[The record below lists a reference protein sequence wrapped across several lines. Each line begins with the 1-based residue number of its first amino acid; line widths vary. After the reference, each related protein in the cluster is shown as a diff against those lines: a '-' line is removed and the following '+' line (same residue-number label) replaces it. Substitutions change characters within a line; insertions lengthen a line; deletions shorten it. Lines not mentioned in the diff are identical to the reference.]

1 MFLEY
6 LRLAL
11 KNLLRRKVRSLL
23 TLLGI
28 GVAIAVLYSLLEFQ
42 RGYEQGLQQEM
53 KSLGAHIM
61 VVPKGCPYEAATIVL
76 HGGKWPRY
84 MEESYFERIKAVN
97 GVSQA
102 APILMDAMIN
112 PATKDNKIFLGIT
125 EDYGK
130 LRPKWQITGTSFS
143 GDTAQ
148 EVILGTSIAEKL
160 ELKVGDTYHLR
171 QDAAGQAAGKD
182 NADLRVVGVLARTG
196 SQDDGFIF
204 MPLHTLQTLF
214 KLPGKIVVV
223 LVRAEKIDTA
233 SMEQVTQ
240 DLRALGGN
248 MNIFPLSELLNNA
261 SQLMQVTKVFV
272 LAIVFVAIAIGA
284 VGVLNTILMAVFER
298 TKEIGMMKAIGA
310 SPNDIFALIWTETVL
325 ICTAGGLV
333 GIGLAVAGA
342 RGVEWFLRH
351 ALASQF
357 SALPE
362 TTLIGLSPGI
372 ILACVG
378 LSVGLGVL
386 AGFYPAWRASAV
398 KPIEAIRGAN

>member
-1 MFLEY
+1 MEY

-11 KNLLRRKVRSLL
+11 KNLLRRKTRTIL
-23 TLLGI
+23 TLVGI

-42 RGYEQGLQQEM
+42 RGYEKGLNTELNQ
-53 KSLGAHIM
+53 LGAHIM

-84 MEESYFERIKAVN
+84 MEESYFEKIKLTP
-97 GVSQA
+97 GVSKA

-112 PATKDNKIFLGIT
+112 PVTKDNKIFLGIT
-125 EDYGK
+125 EEYGG
-130 LRPKWQITGTSFS
+130 LRPKWKMNGTTFS
-143 GDTAQ
+143 SLEAR
-148 EVILGTSIAEKL
+148 EVILGTSIAQKL
-160 ELKVGDTYHLR
+160 GLKPGDTFQLR
-171 QDAAGQAAGKD
+171 QDAGGRAAGKND
-182 NADLRVVGVLARTG
+182 ADLKVVGVLERTG

-204 MPLHTLQTLF
+204 MPLHTLQTIF
-214 KLPGKIVVV
+214 ELPGKIVVV

-233 SMEQVTQ
+233 SMERTTQ
-240 DLRALGGN
+240 ALRELGGN

-272 LAIVFVAIAIGA
+272 LAIVLVAIAIGA

-310 SPNDIFALIWTETVL
+310 SPKDIFALIWTETIL
-325 ICTAGGLV
+325 LCTAGGLFGV
-333 GIGLAVAGA
+333 GIAVTSA
-342 RGVEWFLRH
+342 RGIEWFLRR
-351 ALASQF
+351 AMASQF
-357 SALPE
+357 SQLPDA
-362 TTLIGLSPGI
+362 TLIGVSPGV
-372 ILACVG
+372 ILLCVG

>member
-1 MFLEY
+1 MDY

-11 KNLLRRKVRSLL
+11 KNLLRRKVRSSL

-42 RGYEQGLQQEM
+42 RGYEKGLQDQINQ
-53 KSLGAHIM
+53 LGAHIM

-84 MEESYFERIKAVN
+84 MEESYFDQIKTVA
-97 GVSQA
+97 GVSEA

-112 PATKDNKIFLGIT
+112 PATQDNRIFLGIT
-125 EDYGK
+125 EEYGK
-130 LRPKWQITGTSFS
+130 LRPKWRMAGAGFS
-143 GDTAQ
+143 GLNAR
-148 EVILGTSIAEKL
+148 EVILGVSVAEKFGL
-160 ELKVGDTYHLR
+160 TVGDTYRLR
-171 QDAAGQAAGKD
+171 QDAAGREAGKD
-182 NADLRVVGVLARTG
+182 DADMKVVGVLERTG
-196 SQDDGFIF
+196 SQDDGFVF
-204 MPLHTLQTLF
+204 MPLHTLQDIF

-223 LVRAEKIDTA
+223 LVRSRKIDPA
-233 SMEQVTQ
+233 SMDRVTQ

-261 SQLMQVTKVFV
+261 TQLMQVTRVFV

-310 SPNDIFALIWTETVL
+310 SSRDIFALIWTETVL
-325 ICTAGGLV
+325 ICSVGGLV
-333 GIGLAVAGA
+333 GVCIAVVSA
-342 RGVEWFLRH
+342 RGIEWFLRK

-357 SALPE
+357 SELPD
-362 TTLIGLSPGI
+362 TTLIGISGSVI
-372 ILACVG
+372 ISCLA
-378 LSVGLGVL
+378 LAVGLGVL
-386 AGFYPAWRASAV
+386 AGFYPAWRAGSV

>member
-1 MFLEY
+1 MEY
-6 LRLAL
+6 FRLAI
-11 KNLLRRKVRSLL
+11 KNLLRRKVRTIL

-42 RGYEQGLQQEM
+42 KGYEVGLQGQLDQ
-53 KSLGAHIM
+53 LGAHIM

-84 MEESYFERIKAVN
+84 MEESYFDKIKAVP

-102 APILMDAMIN
+102 APILMDAIIN

-125 EDYGK
+125 DAYGA
-130 LRPKWQITGTSFS
+130 LRPKWKMDGPGFS
-143 GDTAQ
+143 DDKAQ
-148 EVILGTSIAEKL
+148 EAILGTSIAEKL
-160 ELKVGDTYHLR
+160 GLKTGDTFHLK
-171 QDAAGQAAGKD
+171 QDAGGQAAGKD
-182 NADLRVVGVLARTG
+182 DADLKVVGVLERTG

-204 MPLHTLQTLF
+204 MPLHTLQQIF

-223 LVRAEKIDTA
+223 LVRAQKIDNA
-233 SMEQVTQ
+233 SLEKTTQ

-248 MNIFPLSELLNNA
+248 MNVFPLSELLNNA

-272 LAIVFVAIAIGA
+272 MAIVLVAIAIGA
-284 VGVLNTILMAVFER
+284 VGVLNTILMTVFER

-310 SPNDIFALIWTETVL
+310 SSKDIFALIWTETVL
-325 ICTAGGLV
+325 LCTAGGLI
-333 GIGLAVAGA
+333 GIGIAIASS
-342 RGVEWFLRH
+342 RGIEWFFRK

-357 SALPE
+357 SALPDG
-362 TTLIGLSPGI
+362 TLIGISPGI
-372 ILACVG
+372 VLLCVL

>member
-1 MFLEY
+1 MEY

-11 KNLLRRKVRSLL
+11 KNLLRRKVRSAL

-53 KSLGAHIM
+53 NQLGAHIM

-84 MEESYFERIKAVN
+84 MEEGYFDRITSVK
-97 GVSQA
+97 GVSRA

-112 PATKDNKIFLGIT
+112 PATGDNKIFLGIT
-125 EDYGK
+125 EDYGA
-130 LRPKWQITGTSFS
+130 LRPQWTINGTTFS
-143 GDTAQ
+143 SDAAR

-160 ELKVGDTYHLR
+160 GLRVGETFQLR
-171 QDAAGQAAGKD
+171 QDAAGRAAGKD
-182 NADLRVVGVLARTG
+182 DADLTVVGVLERTG

-204 MPLHTLQTLF
+204 MPLHTLQRVF
-214 KLPGKIVVV
+214 QLPGKIVVV
-223 LVRAEKIDTA
+223 LVRAEKIDAA
-233 SMEQVTQ
+233 SLEAITQ

-248 MNIFPLSELLNNA
+248 MNIFPLSELLDNA

-272 LAIVFVAIAIGA
+272 LAIVIVAIAIGA
-284 VGVLNTILMAVFER
+284 VGVLNTILMTVFER
-298 TKEIGMMKAIGA
+298 TREIGMMKAIGA
-310 SPNDIFALIWTETVL
+310 GPGDIFALIWTETVL
-325 ICTAGGLV
+325 LCTAGGAV
-333 GIGLAVAGA
+333 GIGLAMASA

-351 ALASQF
+351 ALASRF

-372 ILACVG
+372 ILACLG

-386 AGFYPAWRASAV
+386 AGCYPAWRASAV
-398 KPIEAIRGAN
+398 KPIEAIRGAK

>member
-1 MFLEY
+1 MDY

-42 RGYEQGLQQEM
+42 RGYEKGLQDQINQ
-53 KSLGAHIM
+53 LGAHIM

-84 MEESYFERIKAVN
+84 MEESYFDQIKAVA
-97 GVSQA
+97 GVSEA

-112 PATKDNKIFLGIT
+112 PATQDNRIFLGVT
-125 EDYGK
+125 EEYGK
-130 LRPKWQITGTSFS
+130 LRPKWKMAGAGFS
-143 GDTAQ
+143 GLQAR
-148 EVILGTSIAEKL
+148 EVILGVSVAEKL
-160 ELKVGDTYHLR
+160 GLKAGDTYMLR
-171 QDAAGQAAGKD
+171 QDAAGREAGKD
-182 NADLRVVGVLARTG
+182 DADMKVVGVLERTG
-196 SQDDGFIF
+196 SQDDGFVF
-204 MPLHTLQTLF
+204 MPLHTLQDIF

-223 LVRAEKIDTA
+223 LVRSRKIDSA
-233 SMEQVTQ
+233 SMDRVTQ

-261 SQLMQVTKVFV
+261 TQLMQVTRVYV

-310 SPNDIFALIWTETVL
+310 SSRDIFALIWTETVL
-325 ICTAGGLV
+325 ICSVGGLV
-333 GIGLAVAGA
+333 GVGIAVVSA
-342 RGVEWFLRH
+342 RGIEWFLRK
-351 ALASQF
+351 ALVSQF
-357 SALPE
+357 SELPDATIIGISGGVIIFCLAL
-362 TTLIGLSPGI
+362 
-372 ILACVG
+372 A
-378 LSVGLGVL
+378 VGLGVL
-386 AGFYPAWRASAV
+386 AGFYPAWRAGSV

>member
-1 MFLEY
+1 MEY

-11 KNLLRRKVRSLL
+11 KNLLRRKVRTVL
-23 TLLGI
+23 TLMGI

-42 RGYEQGLQQEM
+42 RGYERGLNEQLNA
-53 KSLGAHIM
+53 LGAHIM

-84 MEESYFERIKAVN
+84 MEESYFAKIKATP

-112 PATKDNKIFLGIT
+112 PATKDSKIFLGIT
-125 EDYGK
+125 AAYGT
-130 LRPKWQITGTSFS
+130 LRPKWEIAGTTFS
-143 GDTAQ
+143 SLEAH

-160 ELKVGDTYHLR
+160 DLQPGDTFHLT
-171 QDAAGQAAGKD
+171 QDAGGRAAGKD
-182 NADLRVVGVLARTG
+182 DAHLKVVGVLARTG

-204 MPLHTLQTLF
+204 MPLHTLQSIF

-223 LVRAEKIDTA
+223 LVRAEGIDNRSLT
-233 SMEQVTQ
+233 QVTQ

-272 LAIVFVAIAIGA
+272 LAIVLVAIAIGA
-284 VGVLNTILMAVFER
+284 VGVLNTILMTVFER

-310 SPNDIFALIWTETVL
+310 SPRDIFGMIWAETMLV
-325 ICTAGGLV
+325 CTAGGIF
-333 GIGLAVAGA
+333 GIGLAVVSA
-342 RGVEWFLRH
+342 RGIEWFLRK

-357 SALPE
+357 AALPDG
-362 TTLIGLSPGI
+362 TLIGISPPI
-372 ILACVG
+372 ILACLA
-378 LSVGLGVL
+378 LSLGLGVL

>member
-1 MFLEY
+1 MEY

-11 KNLLRRKVRSLL
+11 KNMLRRKVRTLL

-42 RGYEQGLQQEM
+42 KGYESGLQDQLNQ
-53 KSLGAHIM
+53 LGAHIM

-84 MEESYFERIKAVN
+84 MEENYYEKIKAVP
-97 GVSQA
+97 GVNQA

-125 EDYGK
+125 DEYGK
-130 LRPKWQITGTSFS
+130 LRPKWTMDGAGFS
-143 GDTAQ
+143 NDKAQ
-148 EVILGTSIAEKL
+148 EVILGTAIAEKL
-160 ELKVGDTYHLR
+160 GLQVGETFQLR
-171 QDAAGQAAGKD
+171 QDAAGRAAGKN
-182 NADLRVVGVLARTG
+182 NADLKVVGVLERTG

-204 MPLHTLQTLF
+204 MPLHTLQQIF
-214 KLPGKIVVV
+214 ELPGKIVVV
-223 LVRAEKIDTA
+223 LVRADKIDTG
-233 SMEQVTQ
+233 SMEETTAG
-240 DLRALGGN
+240 LRALGGN
-248 MNIFPLSELLNNA
+248 MNVFPLSELLNNA

-272 LAIVFVAIAIGA
+272 LAIVLVAIAIGA
-284 VGVLNTILMAVFER
+284 VGVLNTILMTVFER

-310 SPNDIFALIWTETVL
+310 SSRDIFALIWTETVL
-325 ICTAGGLV
+325 ICTAGGLL
-333 GIGLAVAGA
+333 GIGLAITSA
-342 RGVEWFLRH
+342 RGIELFFRK

-362 TTLIGLSPGI
+362 GTLIGVSSDIVL
-372 ILACVG
+372 LCVV

>member
-1 MFLEY
+1 MDY
-6 LRLAL
+6 LRLAI

-42 RGYEQGLQQEM
+42 RGYEKGLQDQINQ
-53 KSLGAHIM
+53 LGAHIM

-84 MEESYFERIKAVN
+84 MEESYFDQIKAVA
-97 GVSQA
+97 GVSEA

-112 PATKDNKIFLGIT
+112 PATQDNRIFLGIT
-125 EDYGK
+125 EEYGK
-130 LRPKWQITGTSFS
+130 LRPKWKMAGTGFS
-143 GDTAQ
+143 GPHAR
-148 EVILGTSIAEKL
+148 EVILGVSVAEKL
-160 ELKVGDTYHLR
+160 GLNAGDTYQLR
-171 QDAAGQAAGKD
+171 QDAAGREAGKD
-182 NADLRVVGVLARTG
+182 DADMKVVGVLERTG
-196 SQDDGFIF
+196 SQDDGFVF
-204 MPLHTLQTLF
+204 MPLHALQDLF

-223 LVRAEKIDTA
+223 LVRSRKIDSA
-233 SMEQVTQ
+233 SMDRLTQ

-261 SQLMQVTKVFV
+261 TQLMQVTRVFV

-298 TKEIGMMKAIGA
+298 TKEIGMMKAVGA
-310 SPNDIFALIWTETVL
+310 SSRDIFALIWTETVL
-325 ICTAGGLV
+325 ICSVGGLV
-333 GIGLAVAGA
+333 GVGIAVVSA
-342 RGVEWFLRH
+342 RGIEWFLRK

-357 SALPE
+357 SELPD
-362 TTLIGLSPGI
+362 TTLIGISGSAI
-372 ILACVG
+372 ISCLA
-378 LSVGLGVL
+378 LAVGLGVL
-386 AGFYPAWRASAV
+386 AGFYPAWRASSV

>member
-1 MFLEY
+1 MEY
-6 LRLAL
+6 LRLAI
-11 KNLLRRKVRSLL
+11 KNLLRRKVRTIL

-42 RGYEQGLQQEM
+42 KGYEQGLQGQLDQ
-53 KSLGAHIM
+53 LGAHIM

-84 MEESYFERIKAVN
+84 MEESYFERIKTVP

-102 APILMDAMIN
+102 APILMDAFIDN
-112 PATKDNKIFLGIT
+112 KTKDSKIFLGIT
-125 EDYGK
+125 DEYGK
-130 LRPKWQITGTSFS
+130 LRPKWTMEGPGFS
-143 GDTAQ
+143 GPEAQ
-148 EVILGTSIAEKL
+148 ETILGTAIAEKL
-160 ELKVGDTYHLR
+160 GLKVGDTFHLK
-171 QDAAGQAAGKD
+171 QDAGGRAAGKD
-182 NADLRVVGVLARTG
+182 DADLKVVGVLDRTG

-204 MPLHTLQTLF
+204 MPLHTLQQIF
-214 KLPGKIVVV
+214 QLPGKIVVV
-223 LVRAEKIDTA
+223 LVRAEKIDTG
-233 SMEQVTQ
+233 SMEQTTE

-248 MNIFPLSELLNNA
+248 MNVFPLSELLNNA

-272 LAIVFVAIAIGA
+272 LAIVLVAIAIGA
-284 VGVLNTILMAVFER
+284 VGVLNTILMTVFER

-310 SPNDIFALIWTETVL
+310 SPKDIFALIWTETVL
-325 ICTAGGLV
+325 LCTAGGLI
-333 GIGLAVAGA
+333 GIGIAVTSS
-342 RGVEWFLRH
+342 RGIELFFRK

-362 TTLIGLSPGI
+362 STIIGVSPGI
-372 ILACVG
+372 VLLCVL

>member
-1 MFLEY
+1 MEY
-6 LRLAL
+6 LRLAI
-11 KNLLRRKVRSLL
+11 KNLLRRKVRTML

-42 RGYEQGLQQEM
+42 KGYEKGLQGQLDQ
-53 KSLGAHIM
+53 LGAHIM

-84 MEESYFERIKAVN
+84 MEESYFDKIKAVP

-102 APILMDAMIN
+102 APILMDAIIN
-112 PATKDNKIFLGIT
+112 PATKDSKIFLGIT
-125 EDYGK
+125 DAYGA
-130 LRPKWQITGTSFS
+130 LRPKWKMDGPGFT
-143 GDTAQ
+143 DDKAK

-160 ELKVGDTYHLR
+160 KLKTGDTFHLK
-171 QDAAGQAAGKD
+171 QDAGGQAAGKD
-182 NADLRVVGVLARTG
+182 DADLKVVGVLERTG

-204 MPLHTLQTLF
+204 MPLHTLQQIF

-223 LVRAEKIDTA
+223 LVRAEKIDTG
-233 SMEQVTQ
+233 SMEQTTQ
-240 DLRALGGN
+240 KLRELGGN
-248 MNIFPLSELLNNA
+248 MNVFPLSELLNNA

-272 LAIVFVAIAIGA
+272 MAIVLVAIAIGA

-310 SPNDIFALIWTETVL
+310 SPKDIFALIWTETVL
-325 ICTAGGLV
+325 LCTAGGLL
-333 GIGLAVAGA
+333 GIGIAITSS
-342 RGVEWFLRH
+342 RGIEWFFRK
-351 ALASQF
+351 ALSSQF
-357 SALPE
+357 SALPDG
-362 TTLIGLSPGI
+362 TIIGISPGI
-372 ILACVG
+372 VLLCVL

-386 AGFYPAWRASAV
+386 AGFYPAWRASGV

>member
-1 MFLEY
+1 MDY

-11 KNLLRRKVRSLL
+11 KNLLRRKVRSSL

-42 RGYEQGLQQEM
+42 RGYEKGLQDQINQ
-53 KSLGAHIM
+53 LGAHIM

-84 MEESYFERIKAVN
+84 MEESYFDQIKTVA
-97 GVSQA
+97 GVSEA

-112 PATKDNKIFLGIT
+112 PATQDNRIFLGIT
-125 EDYGK
+125 EEYGK
-130 LRPKWQITGTSFS
+130 LRPKWRMAGAGFS
-143 GDTAQ
+143 GLNAR
-148 EVILGTSIAEKL
+148 EVILGLSVAEKFGL
-160 ELKVGDTYHLR
+160 TVGDTYRLR
-171 QDAAGQAAGKD
+171 QDAAGREAGKD
-182 NADLRVVGVLARTG
+182 DADMKVVGVLERTG
-196 SQDDGFIF
+196 SQDDGFVF
-204 MPLHTLQTLF
+204 MPLHTLQDIF

-223 LVRAEKIDTA
+223 LVRSRKIDPA
-233 SMEQVTQ
+233 SMDRVTQ

-261 SQLMQVTKVFV
+261 TQLMQVTRVFV

-310 SPNDIFALIWTETVL
+310 SSRDIFALIWTETVL
-325 ICTAGGLV
+325 ICSVGGLV
-333 GIGLAVAGA
+333 GVCIAVVSA
-342 RGVEWFLRH
+342 RGIEWFLRK

-357 SALPE
+357 SELPD
-362 TTLIGLSPGI
+362 TTLIGISGSVI
-372 ILACVG
+372 ISCLA
-378 LSVGLGVL
+378 LAVGLGVL
-386 AGFYPAWRASAV
+386 AGFYPAWRAGSV

>member
-1 MFLEY
+1 MEY
-6 LRLAL
+6 LRLAI
-11 KNLLRRKVRSLL
+11 KNLLRRKVRTIL

-42 RGYEQGLQQEM
+42 QGYEKGLQGQLDQ
-53 KSLGAHIM
+53 LGAHIM

-84 MEESYFERIKAVN
+84 MEESYFDKIKDVD

-102 APILMDAMIN
+102 APILMDAIIDIK
-112 PATKDNKIFLGIT
+112 TKDSKIFLGIT
-125 EDYGK
+125 DEYGK
-130 LRPKWQITGTSFS
+130 LRPKWTMDGPGFS
-143 GDTAQ
+143 GVKAQ
-148 EVILGTSIAEKL
+148 ETIMGTAIAKKLG
-160 ELKVGDTYHLR
+160 LKVGDTFYLK
-171 QDAAGQAAGKD
+171 QDAAGIAAGKD
-182 NADLRVVGVLARTG
+182 NAQLKVVGILDRTG

-204 MPLHTLQTLF
+204 MPLHTLQQIF

-223 LVRAEKIDTA
+223 LVRAEKIDA
-233 SMEQVTQ
+233 GSMERTTA

-248 MNIFPLSELLNNA
+248 MNVFPLSELLNNA

-272 LAIVFVAIAIGA
+272 LAIVLVAIAIGA

-310 SPNDIFALIWTETVL
+310 SPKDIFALIWTETVL
-325 ICTAGGLV
+325 LCTAGGLL
-333 GIGLAVAGA
+333 GIGIAITSS
-342 RGVEWFLRH
+342 RGIEWFFRK

-362 TTLIGLSPGI
+362 GTLIGVSSGIVLLCVLLSI
-372 ILACVG
+372 
-378 LSVGLGVL
+378 GLGVL

>member
-1 MFLEY
+1 MDY
-6 LRLAL
+6 LRLAI
-11 KNLLRRKVRSLL
+11 KNLLRRKFRTLL

-28 GVAIAVLYSLLEFQ
+28 GAAIAVLYSLEEFQ
-42 RGYEQGLQQEM
+42 RGYEKGLQDQM
-53 KSLGAHIM
+53 NQLGAHIM

-84 MEESYFERIKAVN
+84 MEESYFDRIRAVP
-97 GVSQA
+97 GVSQS

-112 PATKDNKIFLGIT
+112 REAKDNKIFLGIT
-125 EDYGK
+125 EEYGK
-130 LRPKWQITGTSFS
+130 LRPKWTLAGTGFS
-143 GDTAQ
+143 GPDAR
-148 EVILGTSIAEKL
+148 EVILGTSMAEKL
-160 ELKVGDTYHLR
+160 GLKAGDTFWLR
-171 QDAAGQAAGKD
+171 QDAAGRAAGKD
-182 NADLRVVGVLARTG
+182 DADMKVVGVLERTD
-196 SQDDGFIF
+196 SQDDAFVF
-204 MPLHTLQTLF
+204 MPLHTLQDLF

-223 LVRAEKIDTA
+223 LVRAQKIDPA
-233 SMEQVTQ
+233 SMERLTQ

-261 SQLMQVTKVFV
+261 SQLMQVTRTFV
-272 LAIVFVAIAIGA
+272 MAIVLVAIAIGA

-310 SPNDIFALIWTETVL
+310 SSRDIFALIWTETVL

-333 GIGLAVAGA
+333 GIGIAVVSA
-342 RGVEWFLRH
+342 RGVEWFLRK

-357 SALPE
+357 SALPD
-362 TTLIGLSPGI
+362 TALIGISSSI
-372 ILACVG
+372 ILGSIA

-398 KPIEAIRGAN
+398 KPMEAIRGAN

>member
-1 MFLEY
+1 MEY

-11 KNLLRRKVRSLL
+11 KNLLRRKTRTLL
-23 TLLGI
+23 TLVGI

-42 RGYEQGLQQEM
+42 QGYEQGLNAEINQ
-53 KSLGAHIM
+53 LGAHIM

-84 MEESYFERIKAVN
+84 MEESYFDKIAATP

-125 EDYGK
+125 EAYGT
-130 LRPKWQITGTSFS
+130 LRPKWTIQGTSFS
-143 GDTAQ
+143 TLEAR

-160 ELKVGDTYHLR
+160 RLKPGDTFHLR
-171 QDAAGQAAGKD
+171 QDAAGRAAGKD
-182 NADLRVVGVLARTG
+182 DADMKVVGVLERTG

-204 MPLHTLQTLF
+204 MPLHTLQSIF

-223 LVRAEKIDTA
+223 LVQAEKIDGA
-233 SMEQVTQ
+233 SMEQTTQ
-240 DLRALGGN
+240 ALRELGGN

-272 LAIVFVAIAIGA
+272 LAIVLVAIAIGA

-310 SPNDIFALIWTETVL
+310 SPKDIFALIWTETIL
-325 ICTAGGLV
+325 ICTAGGLF
-333 GIGLAVAGA
+333 GIGVAVAGS
-342 RGVEWFLRH
+342 RGIEWFLRQ
-351 ALASQF
+351 AMASQF
-357 SALPE
+357 SQLPE
-362 TTLIGLSPGI
+362 TTLIGISPGV
-372 ILACVG
+372 ILLCVG